1 MKGDEICLTGD
12 MIGDIISAHFGR
24 RMIVTQIENFD
35 DCELVPDTTK
45 LVLIMEDVEWVI
57 IYL

>member
-1 MKGDEICLTGD
+1 MIGDEICLTGD

-45 LVLIMEDVEWVI
+45 LVLTMEDVE
-57 IYL
+57 